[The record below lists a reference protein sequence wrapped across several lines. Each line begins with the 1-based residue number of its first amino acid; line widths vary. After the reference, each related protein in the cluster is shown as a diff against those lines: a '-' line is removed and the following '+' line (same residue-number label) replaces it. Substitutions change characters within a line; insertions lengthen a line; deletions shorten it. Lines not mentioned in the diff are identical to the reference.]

1 MLKKNKIS
9 VRLGIGKGEFQMKNM
24 QETKER
30 ICAFYASDY
39 HFEMMSLPYINKK
52 IENKE
57 EIIILTENNLEKT
70 IQTFLSKTNLNE
82 EKKKEILKL
91 NWNNNNEE
99 KIKTIKQKIDKEM
112 TIFIKGQ
119 ENYIQKM
126 NKKIEQLKL
135 EKNQIKIIDCYAMDE
150 IGESMDEVMDQYNKV
165 LRTTGEKE
173 R

>member
-1 MLKKNKIS
+1 
-9 VRLGIGKGEFQMKNM
+9 MKNM

-126 NKKIEQLKL
+126 NKKIEQLNL
-135 EKNQIKIIDCYAMDE
+135 EKNQIKIIYCYAMDE